1 MKFSKLYILIIPL
14 IISCGTSIDEEY
26 LGTYIG
32 TSPEHEMIINGKSIG
47 MIPECKYT
55 IQIMNDNK
63 IRLQEN
69 CVDDNP
75 ENFKGEFE
83 VVSSTESSCTIDY
96 KTGKISTGTII
107 LNKNGTGKQITYDPQ
122 VELIKQ

>member
-1 MKFSKLYILIIPL
+1 MKFSKLYVLIIPFV
-14 IISCGTSIDEEY
+14 ISCGTSIDEQY

-32 TSPEHEMIINGKSIG
+32 TSPEHELIIKGKSLG

-75 ENFKGEFE
+75 NNTKGEFK
-83 VVSSTESSCTIDY
+83 VVSSTESSYTIDY
-96 KTGKISTGTII
+96 KMEKYSTGTII

-122 VELIKQ
+122 VNLIKQ